1 MKSTNRIATL
11 MAGLSLIFV
20 YASTA
25 RADCGVDL
33 FSKLP
38 AAAALRAPLPTTAM
52 LSSNQQDDKSWFKDD
67 DAGPF
72 GLRIVG
78 LWSTTVTQGQT
89 VLLRGFDVYHS
100 DHTEV
105 LNEFHDPRTG
115 NVCLGVWKYV
125 GHNTYK
131 LKHPAFLWDANG
143 VWIGYRILHQTVTLA
158 ADGNSFTGTWSN
170 DRTDINGNIVSHI
183 DADIAGTRVEV
194 DY

>member
-1 MKSTNRIATL
+1 MKSTNRVATL
-11 MAGLSLIFV
+11 TAGLALFFV
-20 YASTA
+20 YVSTA

-52 LSSNQQDDKSWFKDD
+52 HSGKQDDKDWFKDD

-72 GLRIVG
+72 GLRVVG
-78 LWSTTVTQGQT
+78 LWATTVTQGQT

-143 VWIGYRILHQTVTLA
+143 VWIGYRIVRQTVTLA
-158 ADGNSFTGTWSN
+158 PNGNSFSGTWSV
-170 DRTDINGNIVSHI
+170 DTTDINGNIVSHV
-183 DADIAGTRVEV
+183 DADIAVTRVEV